1 MDFKY
6 DGKSKIKTEFEKAK
20 YFELSTVT
28 LENRKPRLNLN
39 LFVSMAIKSI
49 AEKLGLKP
57 ASKDE
62 KHYGLHI
69 YGFYIF
75 PLSVNGNIPR
85 FIFKSA
91 LELLRDGNALPVN
104 VDDSEEATNSPP
116 LYLKLKIIGLVDSV
130 AKELSTQI
138 YSFEYSNENSMVT
151 IKLTKPESKYLSPRT
166 QIVISK
172 HYTSDEDYK
181 NVTEEA
187 VSWILSTINENL

>member
-6 DGKSKIKTEFEKAK
+6 DGKSKIKTVFEKAK

-28 LENRKPRLNLN
+28 LENKKPRLDLN
-39 LFVSMAIKSI
+39 LFASMTIKSI
-49 AEKLGLKP
+49 AEKLGLEP
-57 ASKDE
+57 ADKDE

-75 PLSVNGNIPR
+75 PLSTDGNTPR

-91 LELLRDGNALPVN
+91 LELLRDGNVLPVN
-104 VDDSEEATNSPP
+104 VDNVEKATNSPP

-130 AKELSTQI
+130 AKELNTQI
-138 YSFEYSNENSMVT
+138 YSFEYSNESSMVT
-151 IKLTKPESKYLSPRT
+151 IKLTKPESKYFSPKT

-172 HYTSDEDYK
+172 HYTSDEDYE
-181 NVTEEA
+181 NVTEQA